1 MKRQSFEN
9 GFEREQGTWSEPIV
23 GAQGMRRLQMSRLAP
38 WKKTSPNSFSSW
50 ITWKIHFTSLAVFHI
65 RFLTPWSWESM
76 NKWLSISKVRV
87 AHLHPNDS
95 LQQLMGLIVFLVF
108 SQCLLH
114 VPQVSAPYTE
124 MTSSKLL
131 RAGYDNLCESIVK
144 SWFERDWVGSLNKS
158 RRQCIIVLR
167 WWTKAVM
174 TQWHQRA
181 IDDPPG
187 LKIYTALKQ
196 DPGVPLGSGNKDG
209 CTIATKILM
218 TRGHKVT
225 AATSQASEGPLRHP
239 LCFRNSYCG
248 RSKVNLDHSRSYDA
262 ITCVTKENQKIII
275 TTDLHMPKNYNEV
288 LKSTILLMPKSAL
301 HQSGISVT
309 FRSVDSYH
317 HSMFWLLV
325 NQFWPL

>member
-124 MTSSKLL
+124 MTWNPWNLSFRHVLFHEKTHFLIL
-131 RAGYDNLCESIVK
+131 AG
-144 SWFERDWVGSLNKS
+144 G
-158 RRQCIIVLR
+158 
-167 WWTKAVM
+167 
-174 TQWHQRA
+174 A
-181 IDDPPG
+181 IYQ
-187 LKIYTALKQ
+187 IWY
-196 DPGVPLGSGNKDG
+196 
-209 CTIATKILM
+209 
-218 TRGHKVT
+218 
-225 AATSQASEGPLRHP
+225 
-239 LCFRNSYCG
+239 G
-248 RSKVNLDHSRSYDA
+248 RS
-262 ITCVTKENQKIII
+262 
-275 TTDLHMPKNYNEV
+275 TDCTYCTGQFTPKMKANANPR
-288 LKSTILLMPKSAL
+288 LLSSL
-301 HQSGISVT
+301 GG
-309 FRSVDSYH
+309 
-317 HSMFWLLV
+317 
-325 NQFWPL
+325 